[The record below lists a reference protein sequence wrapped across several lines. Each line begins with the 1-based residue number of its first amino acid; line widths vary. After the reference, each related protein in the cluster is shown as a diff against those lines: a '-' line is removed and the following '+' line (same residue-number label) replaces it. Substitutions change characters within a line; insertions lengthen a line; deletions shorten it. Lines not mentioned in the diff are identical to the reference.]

1 MTTQLDLIE
10 AEVCKL
16 PPADRAK
23 LLDHLVASLD
33 VDAEIEAAW
42 DALAD
47 EREQALLDGTAVDV
61 PLDQVMTRLR
71 ARFSA

>member
-1 MTTQLDLIE
+1 MANQLDLIE
-10 AEVCKL
+10 AEIFKL

-23 LLDHLVASLD
+23 LIVPLIASLD

-47 EREQALLDGTAVDV
+47 EREQALRDGTAVGV